1 MLVRYILSDMNQPPL
16 VEWQPTA
23 NNDDTDNEEND
34 IILQSDIDVNRDPD
48 AVARAHGD
56 LERKAR
62 EIRDLWN
69 ADMKGWADLA
79 KKASTPRE
87 LATYNAYY
95 NRSMTLRNQEIVKLA
110 DPSIEVKYP
119 MKGVDTMLV

>member
-1 MLVRYILSDMNQPPL
+1 MNTDTNNRKQPAL
-16 VEWQPTA
+16 VEWKPSA
-23 NNDDTDNEEND
+23 NNNDTDNEEDD
-34 IILQSDIDVNRDPD
+34 IIVQLDVDVDRDPD

-62 EIRDLWN
+62 AIRDLWN
-69 ADMKGWADLA
+69 ADMKGWAELA
-79 KKASTPRE
+79 NKASTPRE

-95 NRSMTLRNQEIVKLA
+95 NRSMTLRNQEIAKLG

>member
-1 MLVRYILSDMNQPPL
+1 MNPDTSNRKQPAL
-16 VEWQPTA
+16 VEWKPSA
-23 NNDDTDNEEND
+23 NNNDTDNEEDD
-34 IILQSDIDVNRDPD
+34 IIVQLDVGVDRDPD

-62 EIRDLWN
+62 AIRDLWN
-69 ADMKGWADLA
+69 ADMKGWAELA
-79 KKASTPRE
+79 NKASTPRE

-95 NRSMTLRNQEIVKLA
+95 NRSMTLRNQEIAKLA